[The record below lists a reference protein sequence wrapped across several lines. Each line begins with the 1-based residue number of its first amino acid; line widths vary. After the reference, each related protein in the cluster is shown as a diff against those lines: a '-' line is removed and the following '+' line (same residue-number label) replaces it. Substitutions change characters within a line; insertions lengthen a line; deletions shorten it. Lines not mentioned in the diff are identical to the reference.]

1 MARTRRYTGEILEIL
16 NRFQVKS
23 IFFRVGEN
31 VARLDGEDRVEIASA
46 SAPSPEAE
54 ADHQRRAWLSCRSTT
69 ESWERCRTSTR
80 VALDLGHLVAH
91 HSYTHAF
98 LPKLDADALA
108 GELDKTTRVLQQSVD
123 VRPAIFRPPYGAL
136 SDTVRALVAE
146 RGMLIMLWNIDSR

>member
-1 MARTRRYTGEILEIL
+1 MLTFDDGPHPRYTGEILEIL

-31 VARLDGEDRVEIASA
+31 VARL
-46 SAPSPEAE
+46 
-54 ADHQRRAWLSCRSTT
+54 SCGSTT

-80 VALDLGHLVAH
+80 VALDLGHMVAH

-108 GELDKTTRVLQQSVD
+108 GELDETTRVLQQSVD